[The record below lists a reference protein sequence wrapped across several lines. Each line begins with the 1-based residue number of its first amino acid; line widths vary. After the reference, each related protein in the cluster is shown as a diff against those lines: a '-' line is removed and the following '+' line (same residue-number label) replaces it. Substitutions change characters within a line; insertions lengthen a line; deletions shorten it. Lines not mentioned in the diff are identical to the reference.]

1 MEKEVR
7 WDDKGQENMAAKQIR
22 LIELVQKRLFEL
34 YLVSL
39 LISQLSFYVIK
50 FEIYPRLIY
59 QQIFPVHLFEYFA
72 RCKLFLRDLYSS
84 NFDKIDFLC
93 G

>member
-39 LISQLSFYVIK
+39 LVSQLSFYLIK

-59 QQIFPVHLFEYFA
+59 
-72 RCKLFLRDLYSS
+72 
-84 NFDKIDFLC
+84 
-93 G
+93 

>member
-7 WDDKGQENMAAKQIR
+7 WVDKGQENMAAEQIR

-39 LISQLSFYVIK
+39 LVSQLSFY
-50 FEIYPRLIY
+50 LI
-59 QQIFPVHLFEYFA
+59 
-72 RCKLFLRDLYSS
+72 
-84 NFDKIDFLC
+84 
-93 G
+93 